1 MVYGASDELG
11 FNGASGRVHGRD
23 RHATL
28 LHQLGFD
35 HSRFTYRFQ
44 GLDARLRG
52 VEPARVAH
60 EIIA

>member
-1 MVYGASDELG
+1 MVY
-11 FNGASGRVHGRD
+11 GASGRVHGRD